1 MDKIGTITWF
11 ENRSRIQKLIN
22 IRNDFV
28 DFHNGVSEGDEET
41 QAWLRTKINT
51 QIHEICDIL
60 HACSGFP
67 RSNQTKFH
75 YAFRKMIGS
84 YFFYADGRQNMPNVH
99 GILDDIEVA
108 HGAYR
113 ANTKR
118 SVLRIFN
125 PFYYVGLLVS
135 LPFRALTTVGFDGSH
150 IEETTT
156 GKLVKLITFIA
167 TVILPI
173 LIFVE
178 SHASLVEW
186 LKNIVSW
193 N

>member
-1 MDKIGTITWF
+1 MDRMDTITWF
-11 ENRSRIQKLIN
+11 GNRSRIQKLNI

-28 DFHNGVSEGDEET
+28 FHCNGVSECDDEK
-41 QAWLRTKINT
+41 QAGLRTKINS

-60 HACSGFP
+60 HACGGSPQSG
-67 RSNQTKFH
+67 RTGFH
-75 YAFRKMIGS
+75 NNFKRLIS
-84 YFFYADGRQNMPNVH
+84 RYFLYVEINGDTTRID
-99 GILDDIEVA
+99 GILDKIEIGT
-108 HGAYR
+108 GAYS

-135 LPFRALTTVGFDGSH
+135 LPFKALTTVGFDGSH
-150 IEETTT
+150 LEETTT
-156 GKLVKLITFIA
+156 GKFVKLITFVA